1 MVKFFLKHRVKIFL
15 LSCLPCQL
23 IPWFQAGSE
32 SAPQLGFW
40 PMLPFTEVS
49 IILYCFDQ
57 RKDCKRRQLLLG
69 SLAHII
75 IVVGMIAFFLFSP
88 ILANIKGEI
97 DTQLSLKGVR
107 EGFWI
112 ELILVIVDWFL
123 MCTSYYSAG
132 KK

>member
-1 MVKFFLKHRVKIFL
+1 
-15 LSCLPCQL
+15 
-23 IPWFQAGSE
+23 
-32 SAPQLGFW
+32 
-40 PMLPFTEVS
+40 MLPFTEVS